1 VIPKYGFPVDV
12 VELDTHPISRS
23 RESSEVS
30 LQRDLAIAVA
40 EFAPTSKLIANKKE
54 WTSAGLKRVAGKEY
68 PQKFYKRCIRH
79 NFFKQWEKGEA
90 EPPGGCCDPMIEG
103 QYIDPIFGF
112 VTAKG
117 KPEEPKRRPA
127 KSFTTRPYFVGFTS
141 VEPLEM
147 SFDVVQLTK
156 ASPGKMVV
164 LCEGRRGV
172 GFGIC
177 EKCGAG
183 FRQPLHKDLMKGH
196 KTPLGTDC
204 HGKIQPNISLGH
216 EFPTDVLRVQ
226 FLMQPSP
233 VEMEPI
239 WFAYSLA
246 YAIVEGAAE
255 VLEIPSSDLNAT
267 VAYGSDMYFIPP
279 IILYDN
285 VPGGAGLVARLE
297 ERDVLRRTLKTA
309 LERVSGACKCGED
322 TSCYGCLR
330 SYRNQFA
337 HQHLQRGPVM
347 RYLETVLA
355 HW

>member
-1 VIPKYGFPVDV
+1 
-12 VELDTHPISRS
+12 
-23 RESSEVS
+23 
-30 LQRDLAIAVA
+30 
-40 EFAPTSKLIANKKE
+40 
-54 WTSAGLKRVAGKEY
+54 
-68 PQKFYKRCIRH
+68 
-79 NFFKQWEKGEA
+79 
-90 EPPGGCCDPMIEG
+90 MIEG

-127 KSFTTRPYFVGFTS
+127 KSFTTRPYFVGFTG
-141 VEPLEM
+141 VEPIEM

-164 LCEGRRGV
+164 LCEGRRGG
-172 GFGIC
+172 GFCIC

-183 FRQPLHKDLMKGH
+183 FRQLTKELMKKH
-196 KTPLGTDC
+196 KTPLGVDC
-204 HGKIQPNISLGH
+204 FGKIQTGVSLGH

-255 VLEIPSSDLNAT
+255 ILEVPSSDLNAT
-267 VAYGSDMYFIPP
+267 VAYGSDMYFMPP

-337 HQHLQRGPVM
+337 HQRLQRGPVM
-347 RYLETVLA
+347 HYLETVLA